1 MTNLKVTLS
10 SADVALT
17 AGTGSITVSV
27 TNTGLTTDRVVLGVY
42 PPLEASAGGAVPAD
56 AVSATPAPPSPSTG
70 ASSAVQSATAWTKI
84 ERPLR
89 EIAAGATEQFVA
101 TFDGKDAAPGV
112 YRARF
117 IAYSATRAPEEFSDQ
132 AGSVT
137 ITTHG
142 APVQPAATGR
152 PWWLLVAGGVLVL
165 LIAGV
170 AFALL
175 QKDDVPVSKPTATPT
190 PTTMPAPCKP
200 GLVPRLAR
208 PTDLVC
214 VTRASAAQVVF
225 DNNPDVQETRHP
237 NPRGGPYGP
246 ETCLP
251 GYVWREAFEGDT
263 VCVDGATRA
272 RTRQENAD
280 AASNAGS

>member
-17 AGTGSITVSV
+17 AGAGRITVSV

-42 PPLEASAGGAVPAD
+42 PPLEASAGGAV
-56 AVSATPAPPSPSTG
+56 
-70 ASSAVQSATAWTKI
+70 TAWTKI

-142 APVQPAATGR
+142 APVQPPATGR

-175 QKDDVPVSKPTATPT
+175 QKDDVPVSTPTATPT
-190 PTTMPAPCKP
+190 PRTAPAPCKP

-246 ETCLP
+246 ETCLR
-251 GYVWREAFEGDT
+251 GFVWREAFAGDI

-272 RTRQENAD
+272 STSQENAD